1 MNTSLKFAASFAV
14 LAITHPALAQS
25 EPAGHWE
32 WRNRPVAGPVRSF
45 PAGPV
50 RVWVPHKALGMAD
63 CDCAMMKAS
72 AAECMMGSPGGRA
85 PRSNG

>member
-14 LAITHPALAQS
+14 LAITQPALAQS

-32 WRNRPVAGPVRSF
+32 WRTRPVAGPVRSI

-50 RVWVPHKALGMAD
+50 RVWVPNKALGMAD
-63 CDCAMMKAS
+63 CHCPMMKAA
-72 AAECMMGSPGGRA
+72 AAECMMDMPGRHA